1 MATPAIPDDE
11 LNAMAT
17 ADAARKTHL
26 SMHTASPGTT
36 GANEAAGGSP
46 AYARKPLSFPNVAGA
61 VGPLGA
67 SLQPATVGVVWSDVV
82 TFDLAAGTYS
92 HFGTWS
98 ALTAGIF
105 RGGNQLASSK
115 TIAGQNQISV
125 AIGVGPFAPGA

>member
-1 MATPAIPDDE
+1 MATPSIPDVE

-46 AYARKPLSFPNVAGA
+46 AYARKPLSFPNAAGT

-67 SLQPATVGVVWSDVV
+67 SLQPATAGVIWSDVV

-92 HFGTWS
+92 HFGTWG
-98 ALTAGIF
+98 ALTAGTF
-105 RGGNQLASSK
+105 RGGNQLTASRVL
-115 TIAGQNQISV
+115 TGQNQISV
-125 AIGVGPFAPGA
+125 AIGVGPFSPGA